1 MRARNLLPA
10 AGFHAGEMRRAAAR
24 PAHVPR
30 NETVYLCRFG
40 LRRLEND
47 SGLAGFRVQAG
58 ELAAPSPAWF
68 QVHHAAMLGTA
79 VLMDPDAV
87 IPAESSADDAGAASF
102 RAECGAWALGDE
114 EVCWHDGRTG
124 RLLQAAPNAGNVAV
138 DEGEAAWTPPTASA
152 ALYRR
157 FGELLTAQA
166 QVAGDDGGARH
177 GMGYDEAKRAVAAA
191 TGYGRARQ
199 LLLFGARTKLHRSL
213 AGRGVPLAK
222 VGGQRGR

>member
-1 MRARNLLPA
+1 
-10 AGFHAGEMRRAAAR
+10 MRRAAAR

-30 NETVYLCRFG
+30 NETVYLRRFG
-40 LRRLEND
+40 LCRLEMTLV
-47 SGLAGFRVQAG
+47 LACFRVQAG
-58 ELAAPSPAWF
+58 ESAAPSPAWF

-87 IPAESSADDAGAASF
+87 IPVESSADDAGAASF
-102 RAECGAWALGDE
+102 RAECGAWALGDK

-138 DEGEAAWTPPTASA
+138 DEDEAAWTPPTASA

-166 QVAGDDGGARH
+166 QVAGDDEGARH

-199 LLLFGARTKLHRSL
+199 MLLFGARTKLHRGL

-222 VGGQRGR
+222 VGGQHAR

>member
-1 MRARNLLPA
+1 
-10 AGFHAGEMRRAAAR
+10 MRRAAAR

-40 LRRLEND
+40 LCRLEND

-102 RAECGAWALGDE
+102 RAECGAWALGDK

-157 FGELLTAQA
+157 FGELLAAQA

-222 VGGQRGR
+222 VGGLHAR

>member
-40 LRRLEND
+40 LCRLENVWC
-47 SGLAGFRVQAG
+47 GRFRVQAG

-102 RAECGAWALGDE
+102 RAECGAWALGDK

-138 DEGEAAWTPPTASA
+138 DEDEAAWTPPTASA

-177 GMGYDEAKRAVAAA
+177 EMGYDEAKRAVAAA

-222 VGGQRGR
+222 VGGLHAR